1 MLGVFAAIFWG
12 TFSSMGIV
20 VTPGWGSRGADLG
33 TKKQGGINTEAT
45 KNCHGPF
52 TSQIPIFHPSLGG
65 DHSWM
70 WGPITPGLHIDL
82 VPTSQL
88 PDQHPLPQCPF

>member
-45 KNCHGPF
+45 SLPGRRPQLDVGPNY
-52 TSQIPIFHPSLGG
+52 TRPPYRPSPNL
-65 DHSWM
+65 
-70 WGPITPGLHIDL
+70 
-82 VPTSQL
+82 PTSR
-88 PDQHPLPQCPF
+88 PAPLTTVSFLSPQMG